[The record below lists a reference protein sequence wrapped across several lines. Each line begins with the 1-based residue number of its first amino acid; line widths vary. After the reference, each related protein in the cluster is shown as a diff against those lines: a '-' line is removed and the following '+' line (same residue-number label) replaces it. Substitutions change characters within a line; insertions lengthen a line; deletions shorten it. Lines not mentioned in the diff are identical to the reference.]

1 MVSPVS
7 SRLSWVR
14 RVFFV
19 AGGFAVGWLS
29 VSAPQDGFDRG
40 VQAQEKAR
48 AQAATAE
55 GKPLEFE
62 VISIRR
68 NLAPISPQ
76 NPPRF
81 GQTPDESIM
90 RSTFLS
96 SGSFNWLTCR
106 AIWATRDSFAE
117 QVLLER
123 RSG

>member
-40 VQAQEKAR
+40 VQAQEKAG

-81 GQTPDESIM
+81 GQTPDEYHAINFPLIGLFQLAYVPSNM
-90 RSTFLS
+90 GD
-96 SGSFNWLTCR
+96 SGFFRVQAS
-106 AIWATRDSFAE
+106 
-117 QVLLER
+117 LEL